1 MPRILFLLLFL
12 TSIIVLQTACST
24 LPADSSDTTERQE
37 SPPVSGKSHQ
47 WLDERLQ
54 QLQGIRSWSLSAR
67 FSLVTDDEAWSGK
80 LDWVQQSNQEYL
92 IHFSDPTGQGAMQL
106 LGNGQWVELRLAN
119 GDSYQA
125 KDADTLLKKE
135 TDWQLPI
142 NSLWYWVRALP
153 DPKMSLR
160 SELNSQALPIK
171 FEQDDW
177 SVIYHSYHHI
187 DQYAFPRKIIVE
199 KDALKL
205 KLIIMNWV
213 IE

>member
-80 LDWVQQSNQEYL
+80 LDWVQQSNQE
-92 IHFSDPTGQGAMQL
+92 
-106 LGNGQWVELRLAN
+106 
-119 GDSYQA
+119 
-125 KDADTLLKKE
+125 
-135 TDWQLPI
+135 
-142 NSLWYWVRALP
+142 
-153 DPKMSLR
+153 
-160 SELNSQALPIK
+160 
-171 FEQDDW
+171 
-177 SVIYHSYHHI
+177 
-187 DQYAFPRKIIVE
+187 
-199 KDALKL
+199 
-205 KLIIMNWV
+205 
-213 IE
+213 